1 MVKKMKV
8 YLDDNC
14 HDLTAKKIKV
24 YLDDIRP
31 VPAGWKL
38 VSNFH
43 EAICFID
50 DNWHKMEALS
60 LDHDISSFYGNKEM
74 TGYDVLMWIW
84 AQAEAGRK
92 INFYI
97 KIHSQ
102 NPAGVANMD
111 ATLVRMAAR
120 GLLK

>member
-1 MVKKMKV
+1 M
-8 YLDDNC
+8 
-14 HDLTAKKIKV
+14 KV

-31 VPAGWKL
+31 CPAGWTL

-50 DNWHKMEALS
+50 DNWHKIKELS

-84 AQAEAGRK
+84 NQAENGRK
-92 INFYI
+92 INFSI

-111 ATLVRMAAR
+111 AVLVRMSAK
-120 GLLK
+120 GLL